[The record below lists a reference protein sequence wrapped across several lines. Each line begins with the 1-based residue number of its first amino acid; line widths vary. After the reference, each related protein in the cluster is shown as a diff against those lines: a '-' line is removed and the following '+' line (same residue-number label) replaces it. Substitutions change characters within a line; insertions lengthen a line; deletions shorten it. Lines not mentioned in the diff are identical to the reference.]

1 MYATVI
7 PAGEAARIIAGLTGV
22 GLESR
27 PDQFIDQVIA
37 EYLRQGLCSL
47 SQGGQPVYI
56 TRLTNI
62 VRRQLAPLWPE
73 LYVFRERRWSL
84 EEQHAEGDIHPD
96 RVHRV
101 LDILSDLRDF
111 VELGEGYW
119 LPAPVRLVTLPGSGR
134 VLVVGGLA
142 TADLR
147 WKLCPEVAL
156 AGFARTVPEGALP
169 DTLRFDRSMWQ
180 PYGAWCGDPPADLK
194 KWTEACIAHAQGQ
207 LRDSASNFSA
217 FEIYAPWLR
226 RGQPQYFRWMRFEDF
241 IDEIMTPPR
250 TLLLCRSIPGRL
262 QVPRKYWLGIVD
274 PKGLKRE
281 APLPYGHARRLAYGM
296 DLLYGVPTRAVW
308 EDGTL
313 VLRNWL
319 PPEEHR
325 ILTAIGR
332 ETSLCPGRLPLRLE
346 IGPEWRQ
353 FASESLNALG
363 IEIKSR

>member
-1 MYATVI
+1 MCATVI
-7 PAGEAARIIAGLTGV
+7 AASEAVRIIAGLTGV
-22 GLESR
+22 EFGSQT
-27 PDQFIDQVIA
+27 DQLIDQVIA
-37 EYLRQGLCSL
+37 EYLRQGLCLL
-47 SQGGQPVYI
+47 SEGRRPVYI
-56 TRLTNI
+56 TRLMNR

-73 LYVFRERRWSL
+73 LYVFRESRWSL

-96 RVHRV
+96 RVRRL

-111 VELGEGYW
+111 VGLGEGYW
-119 LPAPVRLVTLPGSGR
+119 LPAPVRLVALPGSGR

-147 WKLCPEVAL
+147 QTLCPEVAL

-169 DTLRFDRSMWQ
+169 NTLRFDRSMWQ

-194 KWTEACIAHAQGQ
+194 KWTEACIAQAQGQ
-207 LRDSASNFSA
+207 LRDSASDFST

-226 RGQPQYFRWMRFEDF
+226 QGQPQYIRWMRFQDF
-241 IDEIMTPPR
+241 IDEVRTPPR
-250 TLLLCRSIPGRL
+250 MLLLCRSIPGRL
-262 QVPRKYWLGIVD
+262 QVLRKYWLGIVD
-274 PKGLKRE
+274 PKGLKKE
-281 APLPYGHARRLAYGM
+281 APLLSDHARRLAYGM
-296 DLLYGVPTRAVW
+296 DFLYGVPTHAVW
-308 EDGTL
+308 EDDTL

-332 ETSLCPGRLPLRLE
+332 DISPHPGRLPLRFV

-353 FASESLNALG
+353 FVGESLNALG